1 MKKSIRIA
9 LVDDHKVVR
18 RGVANLLNKE
28 AGIKVEFDVSN
39 GSELLAELKNHK
51 IDVVLLDINMP
62 IMNGKQTLLALKVHH
77 PEIKVIMLS
86 MYEEEAIIQEYL
98 VLGASGFL
106 AKNCSIDETVDS
118 IFNVYYDGKQNISK
132 SEYLNE
138 NDDNY
143 APIIELDER
152 EKIVLSLI
160 CEGKTSDE
168 ISQHI
173 FRSKK
178 TVDLIRTRLMQKFE
192 ASNVID
198 LVRKSILMGY
208 YVPKEEL

>member
-1 MKKSIRIA
+1 MKKSIRVA
-9 LVDDHKVVR
+9 LVDDHIVVR
-18 RGVANLLNKE
+18 KGIANLLKKE
-28 AGIKVEFDVSN
+28 AGIKIVFDVSN
-39 GSELLAELKNHK
+39 GQELLMELKQHE
-51 IDVVLLDINMP
+51 IDVVLLDIKMP
-62 IMNGKQTLLALKVHH
+62 IMDGKQTLKALKVNF
-77 PEIKVIMLS
+77 PDVLVIMLS
-86 MYEEEAIIQEYL
+86 MFQDEAITAEYL
-98 VLGASGFL
+98 SLGASGFL
-106 AKNCSIDETVDS
+106 AKNCSIDETVDA
-118 IFNVYYDGKQNISK
+118 IFNVHFEGKQNISK

-138 NDDNY
+138 NEDNS
-143 APIIELDER
+143 ASIIELDER

-192 ASNVID
+192 AANVID

-208 YVPKEEL
+208 YSPKE

>member
-18 RGVANLLNKE
+18 RGVANLLSKE

-77 PEIKVIMLS
+77 PELKVIMLS

-98 VLGASGFL
+98 ELGASGFL
-106 AKNCSIDETVDS
+106 AKNCSIDETVDA
-118 IFNVYYDGKQNISK
+118 IFNVYFEGKQSLIQNLADATEGISSDK
-132 SEYLNE
+132 
-138 NDDNY
+138 
-143 APIIELDER
+143 IELDER
-152 EKIVLSLI
+152 ESIVLNLI
-160 CEGKTSDE
+160 CEGVTSDE

-173 FRSKK
+173 CRSKK

-208 YVPKEEL
+208 YVPKITD

>member
-1 MKKSIRIA
+1 MKKSIRVA

-77 PEIKVIMLS
+77 PELKVIMLS

-98 VLGASGFL
+98 ELGASGFL
-106 AKNCSIDETVDS
+106 AKNCSIDETVDA
-118 IFNVYYDGKQNISK
+118 IFNVYYEGKQNLIQNLADATEGISSDK
-132 SEYLNE
+132 
-138 NDDNY
+138 
-143 APIIELDER
+143 IELDER
-152 EKIVLSLI
+152 ESIVLNLI
-160 CEGKTSDE
+160 CEGVTSDE

-173 FRSKK
+173 CRSKK

-208 YVPKEEL
+208 YVPKITD

>member
-1 MKKSIRIA
+1 MKKSIRVA

-18 RGVANLLNKE
+18 RGVANLLSKE

-98 VLGASGFL
+98 ELGASGFL
-106 AKNCSIDETVDS
+106 AKNCSIDETVDA
-118 IFNVYYDGKQNISK
+118 IFNVYYEGKQSLIQNLADATEGISSDK
-132 SEYLNE
+132 
-138 NDDNY
+138 
-143 APIIELDER
+143 IELDER
-152 EKIVLSLI
+152 ESIVLNLI
-160 CEGKTSDE
+160 CEGVTSDE